1 MTFDDATRALTTL
14 ANGDSRGAETLM
26 PLVYDELHRLASHF
40 MRGQS
45 PSHTLQAT
53 ALVNEAFL
61 KLIGARANRWQ
72 DEAHFRAVAARAMRQ
87 ILVNHAAGQ
96 NALKRGG
103 DRRRVS
109 LEAEELPGAAR
120 DDSGI
125 IEIHELLET
134 LAGLDERK
142 ARVAEMKLFAGATT
156 QGIAHVLDVSLSTV
170 EADWRFARA
179 WLATELGETDGA

>member
-87 ILVNHAAGQ
+87 IESMPSRKISPRMVEWCAA
-96 NALKRGG
+96 
-103 DRRRVS
+103 
-109 LEAEELPGAAR
+109 
-120 DDSGI
+120 
-125 IEIHELLET
+125 
-134 LAGLDERK
+134 
-142 ARVAEMKLFAGATT
+142 
-156 QGIAHVLDVSLSTV
+156 
-170 EADWRFARA
+170 
-179 WLATELGETDGA
+179 